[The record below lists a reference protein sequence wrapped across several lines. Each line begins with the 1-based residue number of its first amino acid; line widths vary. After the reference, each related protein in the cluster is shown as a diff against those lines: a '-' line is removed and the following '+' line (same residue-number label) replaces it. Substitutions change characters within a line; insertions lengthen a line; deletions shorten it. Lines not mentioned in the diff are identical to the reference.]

1 MGVSI
6 RPSDFVEGGA
16 VPVDRNLLWEKCRFA
31 LFNYTKKDGTVVATT
46 TSAEIHYKDD
56 DGQEFVQNYSVGDP
70 ERFMPSADGKTLVAT
85 GAAQALSK
93 SSNFY
98 LLLNALINAGFP
110 ENKLSEDIS
119 SLDGLYTYNIG
130 LPEPKRAGLA
140 RAVAEGETA
149 RERVISVPSQ
159 ILRLPW
165 GKKGGKATAKP
176 GTKAAKATETE
187 DEGGSDISAKA
198 LDFVAKHLDGDGNTT
213 RQKLATSVFKDLAR
227 DPDKDAIASFI
238 FKPEFGAALLQGGY
252 TIVGENISKA

>member
-16 VPVDRNLLWEKCRFA
+16 VPVDRNLVWEKCRFA
-31 LFNYTKKDGTVVATT
+31 LFDYTKKDGTVVATT
-46 TSAEIHYKDD
+46 TSIELHLKDD

-70 ERFMPSADGKTLVAT
+70 ERFLPSTDGKTLVAV

-93 SSNFY
+93 SSNAY
-98 LLLNALINAGFP
+98 LLLNALINAGVP

-119 SLDGLYTYNIG
+119 VLDGLYAHHIG

-140 RAVAEGETA
+140 RVVAEGAVA
-149 RERVISVPSQ
+149 RERVISVPDR
-159 ILRLPW
+159 ILSAPW
-165 GKKGGKATAKP
+165 DKGGKGKSKATV
-176 GTKAAKATETE
+176 KAAAVMTE
-187 DEGGSDISAKA
+187 DEGDSDISSKA
-198 LDFVAKHLDGDGNTT
+198 LAFVAKHLDGDGNTT
-213 RQKLATSVFKDLAR
+213 RQKLAVAVFKDLAK
-227 DPDKDAIASFI
+227 DPDKDAIAGLI